1 MVRKASEKGAKM
13 KAGHVII
20 LTAII
25 FSVIGTFFAAN
36 TISGFAVAKKNFTK
50 AEFAAVTGKVT
61 APVATGAKQVEGL
74 QAAMSAL
81 LFGLVSI
88 AALVIVARVGQNTYT
103 EIREKSAQIG
113 QSPIAHSAKG
123 GIAPKITDAVKKAED
138 AIQAGNHAD
147 AFALYSIIKQQYGQ
161 LKQEEKA
168 EHYKRIVNLHSQL
181 SRQSAIL
188 EAQGLTDKYVK
199 DTITQEEFE
208 RLKQLII
215 AQ

>member
-1 MVRKASEKGAKM
+1 M

-20 LTAII
+20 LTAVIV
-25 FSVIGTFFAAN
+25 SVIGTFFAAN
-36 TISGFAVAKKNFTK
+36 TVSGFAVAKENFAK
-50 AEFAAVTGKVT
+50 AEFASVTGKAIDFEVS
-61 APVATGAKQVEGL
+61 GAKQVEGL

-88 AALVIVARVGQNTYT
+88 AALVVVARIGQNTYT
-103 EIREKSAQIG
+103 EIRQRSTQ
-113 QSPIAHSAKG
+113 
-123 GIAPKITDAVKKAED
+123 KITDAVKRAED
-138 AIQAGNHAD
+138 AMQAGKQAD

-168 EHYKRIVNLHSQL
+168 EHYKRIINLHGQL
-181 SRQSAIL
+181 SRQMTIL
-188 EAQGLTDKYVK
+188 EAQCLTDKYVK
-199 DTITQEEFE
+199 GTITEEEFE

>member
-1 MVRKASEKGAKM
+1 M

-25 FSVIGTFFAAN
+25 VSVIGTFFAAN
-36 TISGFAVAKKNFTK
+36 TISGFTVAKESFAK
-50 AEFAAVTGKVT
+50 AEFASVTGKAIDSGV
-61 APVATGAKQVEGL
+61 PGAKQVQGL

-88 AALVIVARVGQNTYT
+88 AALVIVARVGQNTYA
-103 EIREKSAQIG
+103 EIQQRNI
-113 QSPIAHSAKG
+113 
-123 GIAPKITDAVKKAED
+123 PKITDAVKKAED
-138 AIQAGNHAD
+138 AIQAGKPTD
-147 AFALYSIIKQQYGQ
+147 AYALYGIIKQQYSQ

-168 EHYKRIVNLHSQL
+168 EHYKRIINLHRQL
-181 SRQSAIL
+181 SRQAAIL

-199 DTITQEEFE
+199 GTITEGEFE

-215 AQ
+215 SQ

>member
-1 MVRKASEKGAKM
+1 M
-13 KAGHVII
+13 
-20 LTAII
+20 
-25 FSVIGTFFAAN
+25 AAN
-36 TISGFAVAKKNFTK
+36 TISGFTVAKKNFTK

-61 APVATGAKQVEGL
+61 APAATGAKHVEGL

-88 AALVIVARVGQNTYT
+88 AALVVVARVGQNTYI
-103 EIREKSAQIG
+103 EMQQKSV
-113 QSPIAHSAKG
+113 
-123 GIAPKITDAVKKAED
+123 PKITDAVKKAEG
-138 AIQAGNHAD
+138 AVRAGKHAD

-199 DTITQEEFE
+199 GTITQEEFE
-208 RLKQLII
+208 KLKQLII

>member
-1 MVRKASEKGAKM
+1 M

-20 LTAII
+20 LTAILV
-25 FSVIGTFFAAN
+25 SVIGTFFAAN
-36 TISGFAVAKKNFTK
+36 TISGFTVAKKSFTR

-61 APVATGAKQVEGL
+61 ATGTPDVKHVEGL

-88 AALVIVARVGQNTYT
+88 TAIVIVARIGQNTYT
-103 EIREKSAQIG
+103 EIKEKSA
-113 QSPIAHSAKG
+113 AKG
-123 GIAPKITDAVKKAED
+123 GIAPKISDAVKKAED
-138 AIQAGNHAD
+138 AVLAGKHAD

-168 EHYKRIVNLHSQL
+168 EHFNRIANLHSQL

-199 DTITQEEFE
+199 GTITQEEFE